1 MTNPHDW
8 PAPKCATCHDTTV
21 LRTGRINKIIKV
33 WIGCD
38 ACVWGNLYDV
48 KLIQTNNSPGVTI
61 SSIEI
66 QHDFHPLIPWD
77 EDPPE

>member
-1 MTNPHDW
+1 MTTPTDW
-8 PAPKCATCHDTTV
+8 MPPQCAKCEDWTV
-21 LRTGRINKIIKV
+21 LRIGRINKIIKV

-38 ACVWGNLYDV
+38 ACISGSLYDV
-48 KLIQTNNSPGVTI
+48 KLISTNNSPGVTI
-61 SSIEI
+61 SSLEI